1 MRTSWL
7 RIQVVAAVIFA
18 VLTTLTLLVPHW
30 LEAFGFDPDHGNGD
44 AEWLIAIAFGV
55 AAALCGLAAGRGY
68 YRARRGPPVAAG

>member
-18 VLTTLTLLVPHW
+18 VLTSLTLLVPDW

-44 AEWLIAIAFGV
+44 AGN
-55 AAALCGLAAGRGY
+55 GRSPL
-68 YRARRGPPVAAG
+68 RSA